1 MTYTADQVQAAA
13 AQLDAATA
21 LTSKAD
27 GDVRAAAIAAQ
38 LGATETDA
46 ALAAAQAALGIV
58 TPMLAAFATTL
69 GIPVPPP
76 PPPPPTSGW
85 QFLTWDKI
93 AAATPAGVKQ
103 NLMPRTTVVPTP
115 SNPNGDLH
123 LTQTGQTVTNVDV
136 AGSIISQAPGCVA
149 NNCTG
154 KNAWSQSSGGGPN
167 GVGLSVYDGKYT
179 GSPTDAGIQY
189 GSYYA
194 ERVELTKSFDG
205 VKAFSAST
213 LKSCWIHGLLAGGGY
228 DPAPGTG
235 GSGNSAGNYTHN
247 DGLQSSGGAGIYL
260 LDSRIEDTGYNSG
273 AFFDP
278 DQGPIDGYEVGRSY
292 LQGGNFS
299 LFICHATK
307 ADGTPNPNHVN
318 GGYVHD
324 NEFGFPAITAP
335 AFAGPV
341 NIEQHAQWPQVGV
354 VRYENNRLEDGT
366 PATAQYIASTPAAK
380 RYRKHVWSAA

>member
-1 MTYTADQVQAAA
+1 MTYTADQVNAAI
-13 AQLDAATA
+13 AQLVDATA
-21 LTSKAD
+21 HGGKASTD
-27 GDVRAAAIAAQ
+27 SHAAAIAAQ
-38 LGATETDA
+38 LGASSVDA
-46 ALAAAQAALGIV
+46 FVAAEQAAAGII
-58 TPMLAAFATTL
+58 TPMLAAFAVSL
-69 GIPVPPP
+69 GAVVPPP
-76 PPPPPTSGW
+76 PPPPPTDGW
-85 QFLTWDKI
+85 QFLPWGKI

-103 NLMPRTTVVPTP
+103 NLMPRTSVLATP

-136 AGSIISQAPGCVA
+136 AGAIISQAPGCIA
-149 NNCTG
+149 NNCTA

-167 GVGLSVYDGKYT
+167 GVGLSVYDGKYS
-179 GSPTDAGIQY
+179 GSPTDASLQY

-228 DPAPGTG
+228 DPAPGSG

-247 DGLQSSGGAGIYL
+247 DGLQCSGGTGIYL
-260 LDSRIEDTGYNSG
+260 LDSRMEDTGYNSS

-324 NEFGFPAITAP
+324 NEFGFPAKTAP

-354 VRYENNRLEDGT
+354 VRYENNRLEDGS
-366 PATAQYIASTPAAK
+366 PATAQYIANTPPAK
-380 RYRKHVWSAA
+380 RYRAHVWSAA